1 MHFLKFYKILDD
13 TARIV
18 SFFDIFVIIKFN
30 NLKFLIKLI
39 FFNQDKENVRY
50 TTEDPAV

>member
-18 SFFDIFVIIKFN
+18 SFFDIF
-30 NLKFLIKLI
+30 
-39 FFNQDKENVRY
+39 DKENVRY
-50 TTEDPAV
+50 TTEDPARTLSL